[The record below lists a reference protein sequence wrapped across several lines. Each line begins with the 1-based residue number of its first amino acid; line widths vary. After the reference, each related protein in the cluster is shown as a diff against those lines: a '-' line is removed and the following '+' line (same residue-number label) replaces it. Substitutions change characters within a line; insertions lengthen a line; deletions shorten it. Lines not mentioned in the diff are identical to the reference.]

1 MKRMY
6 KMLALY
12 MRLSDE
18 DDNMPK
24 GAESNSISH
33 QRQLMMEYVSGH
45 PDLQGYRIAEFV
57 DDGFSGADFTRPNFQ
72 KMMELVKAGDIAVII
87 TKDYSRLG
95 RDYLEVGNYMECIFP
110 LMQVRYISVNDGY
123 DSRQNFGS
131 TGGMDVVLKNI
142 VNAMYCRDASR
153 KVRSAKKTLAQQGK
167 YIAAFAPFGYRKS
180 AEDKHVL
187 EPDPDA
193 APVVRLIFQ
202 MAAEGKKYTEI
213 SEYLNHNC
221 YDSILEYY
229 EKNNIKRNN
238 RRDIGERLWSPA
250 TVMEILFNE
259 VYIGKVINNKTAD
272 NLDTGHKVE
281 QRDAGDWIVVENCH
295 EPLVSEDLYQRA
307 VKAVGRRPY
316 RKRKSNGA
324 WKRGLVVCAECG
336 KAMIKHSNGKYYRCR
351 VHKYNV
357 SRRELEKNV
366 LECVKAMALAGLQD
380 LELKKKQAAGKDT
393 LPDEISL
400 LEKALEKYNR
410 EKFTV
415 YDEYT
420 KGKLSR
426 EVMAE
431 KNANIRKQIE
441 ETQKL
446 IDDKR
451 EEEAR
456 QDAGFGKEDTEKLSV
471 LSMLEEFDLD
481 KIRLLVSQVLVHSEA
496 EIEIIWNVDDF
507 ITQM

>member
-1 MKRMY
+1 MQEL
-6 KMLALY
+6 LALY

-33 QRQLMMEYVSGH
+33 QRQLMMEYVSKH
-45 PDLQGYRIAEFV
+45 PDLQEYRIVEFA
-57 DDGFSGADFTRPNFQ
+57 DDGFSGADFDRPNFQ
-72 KMMELVKAGDIAVII
+72 KMMDMVKAGSISIII

-123 DSRQNFGS
+123 DSRESFGS
-131 TGGMDVVLKNI
+131 TGGMGVVLKNI

-153 KVRSAKKTLAQQGK
+153 KVRSAKKVLAQQGK

-213 SEYLNHNC
+213 CEYLNRNH

-229 EKNNIKRNN
+229 EKNHIKRSHV
-238 RRDIGERLWSPA
+238 RDIGERLWSPT

-259 VYIGKVINNKTAD
+259 VYIGKVINNKTAY
-272 NLDTGHKVE
+272 NFDTGHKVVKRE
-281 QRDAGDWIVVENCH
+281 AEDWIVVENCH
-295 EPLVSEDLYQRA
+295 EPLVSEELYQ
-307 VKAVGRRPY
+307 KAVRAIGRRPY
-316 RKRKSNGA
+316 QKRKKNGE
-324 WKRGLVVCAECG
+324 WKKGLIVCAECG
-336 KAMIKHSNGKYYRCR
+336 KALSKYSNGNYYRCR
-351 VHKYNV
+351 IHKYKA
-357 SRRELEKNV
+357 RRMELEKNV
-366 LECVKAMALAGLQD
+366 VECVKTMALAALQD
-380 LELKKKQAAGKDT
+380 LELKKAHSVCKDT
-393 LPDEISL
+393 LSDEVSL
-400 LEKALEKYNR
+400 LKKTLDKYNR
-410 EKFTV
+410 QKFSI

-420 KGKLSR
+420 KGRMTR

-431 KNANIRKQIE
+431 RNAGIRQQIE
-441 ETQKL
+441 ETKRL
-446 IDDKR
+446 IDEKM
-451 EEEAR
+451 EEIAQ
-456 QDAGFGKEDTEKLSV
+456 QDMYMEEDTETLSV
-471 LSMLEEFDLD
+471 LSILDEFDAD
-481 KIRLLVSQVLVHSEA
+481 KIRYLVDKVLVHSET
-496 EIEIIWNVDDF
+496 EIEIVWNTDDF
-507 ITQM
+507 IAQL

>member
-1 MKRMY
+1 MRQMQEL
-6 KMLALY
+6 LALY

-45 PDLQGYRIAEFV
+45 PDLQEYRIVEFS
-57 DDGFSGADFTRPNFQ
+57 DDGFSGADFGRPNFQ
-72 KMMELVKAGDIAVII
+72 KMMDMVKAGSIGVII

-123 DSRQNFGS
+123 DSRDSFGS
-131 TGGMDVVLKNI
+131 TGGMGGVLKNI

-153 KVRSAKKTLAQQGK
+153 KVRSAKRVLAQQGK

-180 AEDKHVL
+180 AADKHVL

-213 SEYLNHNC
+213 SDYLNRHH

-229 EKNNIKRNN
+229 EKNNIRRNN
-238 RRDIGERLWSPA
+238 MRDIGEKLWSPP

-272 NLDTGHKVE
+272 NLDTGHKVI
-281 QRDAGDWIVVENCH
+281 QNDAEDWIVVENCH
-295 EPLVSEDLYQRA
+295 EPLVSEELYRSA

-324 WKRGLVVCAECG
+324 WKRGLVVCAGCG
-336 KAMIKHSNGKYYRCR
+336 KAMRKYSNGNYYQCR
-351 VHKYNV
+351 IHKYKV
-357 SRRELEKNV
+357 KRVELEKNV
-366 LECVKAMALAGLQD
+366 LECVKAAALTTLQD
-380 LELKKKQAAGKDT
+380 LELKKTHSAFKDT
-393 LPDEISL
+393 LSDEISL
-400 LEKALEKYNR
+400 LKKALDKYNQQ
-410 EKFTV
+410 KFSI

-420 KGKLSR
+420 KGRMTR
-426 EVMAE
+426 EAMAE
-431 KNANIRKQIE
+431 KNAGVSRQIE
-441 ETQKL
+441 ETKQLLDEKM
-446 IDDKR
+446 
-451 EEEAR
+451 EEIAQ
-456 QDAGFGKEDTEKLSV
+456 QDMCPEEDTETLTV
-471 LSMLEEFDLD
+471 LSLLDEFDAD
-481 KIRLLVSQVLVHSEA
+481 KIRYLVDQVLVHSET
-496 EIEIIWNVDDF
+496 EIEIVWNADDF
-507 ITQM
+507 IAHR

>member
-1 MKRMY
+1 MREL
-6 KMLALY
+6 LALY

-33 QRQLMMEYVSGH
+33 QRQLMMEYVSKH
-45 PDLQGYRIAEFV
+45 PDLQEYRITEFA
-57 DDGFSGADFTRPNFQ
+57 DDGFSGADFDRPNFQ
-72 KMMELVKAGDIAVII
+72 KMMDMVKAGSIGVII

-123 DSRQNFGS
+123 DSMESFGS
-131 TGGMDVVLKNI
+131 TGGMGVVLKNI

-153 KVRSAKKTLAQQGK
+153 KVRSAKKVLAQQGK
-167 YIAAFAPFGYRKS
+167 YIAAFTPFGYRKS
-180 AEDKHVL
+180 AADKHVL

-213 SEYLNHNC
+213 CEYLNQNH

-229 EKNNIKRNN
+229 EKNNIKRSHV
-238 RRDIGERLWSPA
+238 RDIGERLWSPT

-259 VYIGKVINNKTAD
+259 AYLGKVINNKTAD

-281 QRDAGDWIVVENCH
+281 QRDAADWIVVEGCH
-295 EPLVSEDLYQRA
+295 EPLVSEELYQRA

-316 RKRKSNGA
+316 QKRKSNGA
-324 WKRGLVVCAECG
+324 WKRGLVVCAKCG
-336 KAMIKHSNGKYYRCR
+336 KAMSKYSNGHYYRCR
-351 VHKYNV
+351 IHKYNV
-357 SRRELEKNV
+357 KRAELEKNV
-366 LECVKAMALAGLQD
+366 LECVKAAALASLQD
-380 LELKKKQAAGKDT
+380 LEYRKAHATDKDT
-393 LPDEISL
+393 LSEEVSL
-400 LEKALEKYNR
+400 LERMLEKYNGQ
-410 EKFTV
+410 KFSI

-420 KGKLSR
+420 RGRMAR

-431 KNANIRKQIE
+431 RNAALSRKIE
-441 ETQKL
+441 ETRKTL
-446 IDDKR
+446 AEKR
-451 EEEAR
+451 EELAR
-456 QDAGFGKEDTEKLSV
+456 QDRHPEEDTETLSV
-471 LSMLEEFDLD
+471 LSVLDEFDAD
-481 KIRLLVSQVLVHSEA
+481 KIRYLVDQVLVHGGA
-496 EIEIIWNVDDF
+496 EIEIVWNTDDF
-507 ITQM
+507 IRQV

>member
-1 MKRMY
+1 MREL
-6 KMLALY
+6 LALY

-33 QRQLMMEYVSGH
+33 QRQLMMEYVSKH
-45 PDLQGYRIAEFV
+45 PDLQEYRIAEFA
-57 DDGFSGADFTRPNFQ
+57 DDGFSGADFDRPNFQ
-72 KMMELVKAGDIAVII
+72 KMMDMVKAGSIGVII

-123 DSRQNFGS
+123 DSMESFGS
-131 TGGMDVVLKNI
+131 TGGMGVVLKNI

-153 KVRSAKKTLAQQGK
+153 KVRSAKKVLAEQGK

-180 AEDKHVL
+180 AADKHVL

-213 SEYLNHNC
+213 CEYLNRNH

-229 EKNNIKRNN
+229 EKNHIKRSHV
-238 RRDIGERLWSPA
+238 RDIGERMWSPT

-259 VYIGKVINNKTAD
+259 AYLGKVINNKTAD

-281 QRDAGDWIVVENCH
+281 QRDAADWIVVEGCH
-295 EPLVSEDLYQRA
+295 EPLVSEELYQRA

-316 RKRKSNGA
+316 QKRKSNGA
-324 WKRGLVVCAECG
+324 WKRGLVVCAKCG
-336 KAMIKHSNGKYYRCR
+336 KAMRKYSNGNYYRCA
-351 VHKYNV
+351 VHKFKI
-357 SRRELEKNV
+357 RRSEAEDSV
-366 LECVKAMALAGLQD
+366 VECVKSMALAALWD
-380 LELKKKQAAGKDT
+380 LELKKAHSVCKDT
-393 LPDEISL
+393 LSDEAAL
-400 LEKALEKYNR
+400 LEKSLEKYGR
-410 EKFTV
+410 QKFSI

-420 KGKLSR
+420 QGKMAREAMSERTAAVSR
-426 EVMAE
+426 
-431 KNANIRKQIE
+431 KIE
-441 ETQKL
+441 ETKRL
-446 IDDKR
+446 LAEKR
-451 EEEAR
+451 EEIAR
-456 QDAGFGKEDTEKLSV
+456 QDMCPEEDMETLTV
-471 LSMLEEFDLD
+471 LSLLDEFDAD
-481 KIRLLVSQVLVHSEA
+481 KVRFLVDVVLVHSGT
-496 EIEIIWNVDDF
+496 EIEIVWKADDF
-507 ITQM
+507 IKEM

>member
-1 MKRMY
+1 MQEI
-6 KMLALY
+6 LALY

-45 PDLQGYRIAEFV
+45 PDLQEYRIVEFA
-57 DDGFSGADFTRPNFQ
+57 DDGFSGADFGRPNFQ
-72 KMMELVKAGDIAVII
+72 KMMDMVKAGNIGVII

-110 LMQVRYISVNDGY
+110 LMQVRYISINDGY
-123 DSRQNFGS
+123 DSKESFGS
-131 TGGMDVVLKNI
+131 TGGMGVVLKNI

-153 KVRSAKKTLAQQGK
+153 KVRSAKKVLAQQGK

-180 AEDKHVL
+180 AADKHVL

-213 SEYLNHNC
+213 SDYLNQNH

-229 EKNNIKRNN
+229 EKNNIRRNN
-238 RRDIGERLWSPA
+238 MRDIGERMWSST

-272 NLDTGHKVE
+272 NLDTGHRIVK
-281 QRDAGDWIVVENCH
+281 RDSEDWIVVENCH
-295 EPLVSEDLYQRA
+295 EPLVSEELYQRA

-316 RKRKSNGA
+316 QKRKSNGA
-324 WKRGLVVCAECG
+324 WKKGLIVCAKCG
-336 KAMIKHSNGKYYRCR
+336 KAMARYSNGNYYRCAI
-351 VHKYNV
+351 HKFKT
-357 SRRELEKNV
+357 RREEVENSV
-366 LECVKAMALAGLQD
+366 VECVKAMALATLRN
-380 LELKKKQAAGKDT
+380 LELKKSQSACKDT
-393 LPDEISL
+393 LLDEVSL
-400 LEKALEKYNR
+400 LEKSLEKYNR
-410 EKFTV
+410 QKFSI

-420 KGKLSR
+420 QGKMAR

-431 KNANIRKQIE
+431 RNAGISQKIE
-441 ETQKL
+441 ET
-446 IDDKR
+446 KR
-451 EEEAR
+451 LLAEKMEEIAQ
-456 QDAGFGKEDTEKLSV
+456 QDMCPQEDMETLTV
-471 LSMLEEFDLD
+471 LSQLDEFDAD
-481 KIRLLVSQVLVHSEA
+481 KIRLVVDKVMVHSGT
-496 EIEIIWNVDDF
+496 EIEIVWNADDF
-507 ITQM
+507 IVQM